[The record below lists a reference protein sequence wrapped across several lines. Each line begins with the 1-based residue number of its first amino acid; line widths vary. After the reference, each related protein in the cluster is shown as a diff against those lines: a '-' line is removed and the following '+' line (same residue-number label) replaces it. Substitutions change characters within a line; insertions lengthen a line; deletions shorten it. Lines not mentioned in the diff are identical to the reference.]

1 MRINTKLLFFVSILI
16 GVCSSQDLQDSLIAH
31 YSFDGNA
38 NDMSGNEN
46 HGIVDGAILT
56 DDRDGIQNSAY
67 IFDGMDDYISI
78 QNYENFNNLSAF
90 TITGWIYPMDFSSY
104 GCIISKVLPNRDF
117 DLKLYNGRLSLEFYN
132 NFQYYVCRM
141 DDQLPLDTWTF
152 ITGIWDGNNLKIY
165 INSDHIKTSDFSGFS
180 PAWTGTVLQIG
191 RQSGIEAY
199 NGKIDEVRIYKRVLS
214 EEEIQLLYHGESK
227 TSLSINT
234 MNAFVGDTVQIPV
247 NVQFPPDSFYS
258 SAEINLSGYQGTLE
272 LIDIVTENSITG
284 DANWTFQGNESDSL
298 DIFWFAGAEDISGEG
313 VLFWL
318 KFAVPD
324 TALGFIPITI
334 ESAIFNVGEQ
344 IETISGGLQIF
355 PSMYGD
361 VDLNNQIQAFDASLI
376 LKHLVNSIILDTFQ
390 VSNAN
395 VSLDSTISALDATLI
410 LQYGVG
416 LLDSLP
422 YDTSLGLPS
431 ASGNIMMEDVT
442 IEAGSIVDIPL
453 HLNNGN
459 TILSFEG
466 TILYNPEHLT
476 YTGLEWSGMLEG
488 FNIETSIIDGE
499 IKFAGSGTIP
509 SGESGVF
516 TNLNLTVQE
525 NLTIDSTSVIL
536 EQLRWNEGEVQEN
549 IATSILTLVTGIDD
563 VIDSPPHD
571 YLLHQNYPNP
581 FNPTTKIKFSLLK
594 SDFVTIEIYNIIG
607 ESVKTLLNKDM
618 PAGNHQVEF
627 SAGDITS
634 GVYFYR
640 IEAGAFQDVKKMILI
655 K

>member
-298 DIFWFAGAEDISGEG
+298 DIFWF
-313 VLFWL
+313 
-318 KFAVPD
+318 
-324 TALGFIPITI
+324 
-334 ESAIFNVGEQ
+334 
-344 IETISGGLQIF
+344 
-355 PSMYGD
+355 
-361 VDLNNQIQAFDASLI
+361 QAFDASLI